1 MAIFSQYQKVG
12 HGKYF
17 KNIICNANS
26 SIDFFEKYI
35 IVY

>member
-1 MAIFSQYQKVG
+1 MAIFSQYQKMG
-12 HGKYF
+12 HDEYF

-26 SIDFFEKYI
+26 SIVFFEKYI